1 MTKVIVFANQKGGVA
16 KTTSAIA
23 LAQSL
28 ALDGKKV
35 LFFDLDPQENA
46 SNTLRLS
53 MDKPNLYD
61 LMTAQDNDKNT
72 FQSCL
77 QEVEGCKN
85 ITAIRGNIQLSA
97 ADLMFNRQGREFIIK
112 ERLDGKIDDFD
123 AVIMDTPPALGV
135 LTVNALTSANTVV
148 VPISPDGYSLQG
160 FYQLNDNIKLI
171 KKYSNPQLKVG
182 GILVTRY
189 VPNTIIS
196 KEIKEIAHEYA
207 ELADTK
213 VYESVIRQTVMV
225 SESISAQQGIVLFAP
240 GSTAAQD
247 YRAFAKEIK
256 HEELSKGGMTHGNE
270 ESGLSAKHRRNVPD
284 LER

>member
-1 MTKVIVFANQKGGVA
+1 MTKVIAFANQKGGVA

-28 ALDGKKV
+28 ALDGKRV

-61 LMTAQDNDKNT
+61 LMTAQHNDRT
-72 FQSCL
+72 VFQACL
-77 QEVEGCKN
+77 QPVEGCNN

-97 ADLMFNRQGREFIIK
+97 ADLVFNRQGREFIIK
-112 ERLDGKIDDFD
+112 ERLDGNIGNYDV
-123 AVIMDTPPALGV
+123 VIMDTPPALGV
-135 LTVNALTSANTVV
+135 LTVNALTCANTVV

-171 KKYSNPQLKVG
+171 KKYSNPKLKVG

-196 KEIKEIAHEYA
+196 REIRKIAQEYA
-207 ELADTK
+207 LLADTK
-213 VYESVIRQTVMV
+213 VYKSVIRQTVMV
-225 SESISAQQGIVLFAP
+225 SESISAQRGIVLFAP

-247 YRAFAKEIK
+247 YRLFAKEIER
-256 HEELSKGGMTHGNE
+256 EELTKGGIAYGNE
-270 ESGLSAKHRRNVPD
+270 ESGFSAKHRRNV
-284 LER
+284 LNIER

>member
-16 KTTSAIA
+16 KTTTAIA

-46 SNTLRLS
+46 SNTLRLKQ
-53 MDKPNLYD
+53 DVPNLYD
-61 LMTAQDNDKNT
+61 LMTAPDGDT
-72 FQSCL
+72 SVFDACL
-77 QEVEGCKN
+77 QSVEGCKN

-112 ERLDGKIDDFD
+112 ERLEAHKSGFD
-123 AVIMDTPPALGV
+123 VVIMDTPPALGV

-160 FYQLNDNIKLI
+160 FYQLNENIRLI
-171 KKYSNPQLKVG
+171 KKYSNPQLKIG

-189 VPNTIIS
+189 VQNTIVS
-196 KEIKEIAHEYA
+196 REIKEIAQEYA
-207 ELADTK
+207 EMAGTK
-213 VYESVIRQTVMV
+213 VYKSVIRQTVLV
-225 SESISAQQGIVLFAP
+225 SESISAQQGVVLFAP
-240 GSTAAQD
+240 NSTAAQD
-247 YRAFAKEIK
+247 YRAFAREIK
-256 HEELSKGGMTHGNE
+256 REELMKGGIEYGNE
-270 ESGLSAKHRRNVPD
+270 ESGLPAKHRRNVPD